1 MKPPPLPGGIKWK
14 DARQAARRIRR
25 EKPFVSSPDELLAL
39 AVELIHSAMAM
50 IPSRRLPAGKR
61 RR

>member
-1 MKPPPLPGGIKWK
+1 MKPPPLPGIKWK

-39 AVELIHSAMAM
+39 AIELIHSAMAM
-50 IPSRRLPAGKR
+50 IPARKLPAGKR